1 MMEQSMRIAES
12 DWKKFKRVRT
22 LTPERLSQR
31 VLDDCGH
38 IRGEESVTAYE
49 RYLELYR
56 LFQNRDREMANTF
69 NDLRRS
75 TASLCLMQM
84 WRRGRVTDGEMAAF
98 SPEAQRPAR
107 LEP

>member
-1 MMEQSMRIAES
+1 MRIAES

-22 LTPERLSQR
+22 LALERFSQR
-31 VLDDCGH
+31 DLDDSGR
-38 IRGEESVTAYE
+38 ILGEESATAHE

-56 LFQNRDREMANTF
+56 LIQERDREMAETF

-75 TASLCLMQM
+75 TASFCLRLM
-84 WRRGRVTDGEMAAF
+84 WQHGLVTAGEVSEF
-98 SPEAQRPAR
+98 SPEIQRLAR